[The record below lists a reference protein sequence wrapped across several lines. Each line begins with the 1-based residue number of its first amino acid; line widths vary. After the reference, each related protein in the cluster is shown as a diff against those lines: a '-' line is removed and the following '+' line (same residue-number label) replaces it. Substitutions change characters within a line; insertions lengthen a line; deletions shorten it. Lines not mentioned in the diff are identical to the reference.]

1 MLAELKKEKGAM
13 RELLRQMEVLAGIVV
28 EMQEMCTTLRDVL
41 KDEGMEEEVTYMST
55 SIDKVD
61 HLLNESTLR
70 MQTYN
75 HNCRE
80 AIEPNSI

>member
-1 MLAELKKEKGAM
+1 ML
-13 RELLRQMEVLAGIVV
+13 ELLTEVELLAGMLGEV
-28 EMQEMCTTLRDVL
+28 QEMCATLRDVL
-41 KDEGMEEEVTYMST
+41 MDKGMEEEVDYMST

-61 HLLNESTLR
+61 HLLNESTIR

-80 AIEPNSI
+80 AIEANGI